1 MSRRRVVFRDS
12 SSPSDESTRYSS
24 DSAGEH
30 YSSGRSVSERTEYS
44 LLQKKYQAML
54 VELDECKA
62 LADGRRSEV
71 KAAKKLASEAEAKCR
86 AMAERNEQMEDEK
99 KKLFRENKDLKS
111 QIKGIEELQDTIH
124 DLNEQLAKSN
134 ARINELQD
142 NIASQH
148 HVHAD
153 ARSPTSKSRH
163 SKEALTPSTSSK
175 SSSSASSGT
184 SSSSATSHSSSHAKV
199 GSTNSCTS
207 DCNIVDTCNTAN
219 NAKLPRSGSRHD
231 HHVDKGRFEISHR
244 TKEENLNNQR
254 NRLSS
259 RFAATEPNDSHGL
272 VPSDISPSSQKHKN
286 RSNGDGSSGNLG
298 SNPGADIDNRRPSN
312 LRTRRG
318 SYVEGHGPGTLVM
331 TRNPAPNTVRSPQM
345 PGMLS
350 AAGVV
355 PSGLESSYFG
365 GHGNYLQPAQPA
377 QYGIPH
383 SSAGLAFPRGGVVN
397 VAGDANPGS
406 HYYAPHTSALD
417 PRDPRIQR
425 Q

>member
-12 SSPSDESTRYSS
+12 SSPSDESTRYLS
-24 DSAGEH
+24 DSAGGR
-30 YSSGRSVSERTEYS
+30 YSSGHNGSERTEHGS
-44 LLQKKYQAML
+44 LQKKYQAML
-54 VELDECKA
+54 AELDECKA
-62 LADGRRSEV
+62 LADSRRSEV
-71 KAAKKLASEAEAKCR
+71 KAAKKLASEAEAMYR

-134 ARINELQD
+134 ARINELQPS
-142 NIASQH
+142 IAPQH
-148 HVHAD
+148 HLHAD

-163 SKEALTPSTSSK
+163 SKDGLAPSTSSK
-175 SSSSASSGT
+175 GSSTASSGT

-199 GSTNSCTS
+199 GSSNSCTS
-207 DCNIVDTCNTAN
+207 GCDIVDTPNTAS
-219 NAKLPRSGSRHD
+219 NAKLSRSSSRHD
-231 HHVDKGRFEISHR
+231 HHVDKGRFEIGHR
-244 TKEENLNNQR
+244 TKEDNLHSQR
-254 NRLSS
+254 NRLTS

-272 VPSDISPSSQKHKN
+272 ITSDISPSSQKHKN
-286 RSNGDGSSGNLG
+286 RSSGDGSSGNIG
-298 SNPGADIDNRRPSN
+298 SKPAADIDNKRPSN

-318 SYVEGHGPGTLVM
+318 SYVEGHGPGMLVM
-331 TRNPAPNTVRSPQM
+331 TRNPAPNTIRSPQL

-355 PSGLESSYFG
+355 PESSYFG
-365 GHGNYLQPAQPA
+365 GHCGYVQPAQPA
-377 QYGIPH
+377 QYGMPH
-383 SSAGLAFPRGGVVN
+383 SSAGLAYPRGGVVN
-397 VAGDANPGS
+397 VAGDANSGS